1 MGKPLETIFMNA
13 RRHMKRGEYDAA
25 QQLYEGVLLQFPKNA
40 RAHQGLAL
48 LQKSRNIPTTPQT
61 ADDPPA
67 HMTDLLLALSNNGRQ
82 EDAIAKGEEL
92 LQAYPG
98 SALLHDTVGRI
109 YHAQQQFEQAVVHF
123 REATTLQPDS
133 VEAHFNMAVA
143 LQALGRIG
151 EAITSYNEAIA
162 HKPDYHLPYNNL
174 GALYQ
179 ALGNH
184 ELAIATLQ
192 KAIKLKPD
200 WADAYINMGNS
211 FHEMGEHDKAIA
223 YYNQALTFQPD
234 HTRAHFNLGLTLS
247 VQGRKPEAIMSLER
261 AIVHDPNNGEAH
273 KALGNVLLDFELR
286 DEAILSYG
294 RAVAAR
300 PDDTIAWSLMLHQ
313 QAHICDWDATDRE
326 ADRVLA
332 LGVEG
337 TPVPPW
343 RMLAAEDSPAR
354 HRIRSERYTSSIVKK
369 RQRPVFTPPSTRPEK
384 LRIGYFTSDIY
395 EHATMF
401 LLRRMVEL
409 HDRDRFEIHAF
420 SYGEK
425 DSSAYHHLFD
435 VFHDVQKMQDE
446 QVAHLARKAG
456 IDIAIDLK
464 GHTRD
469 VRLGIFAHGAA
480 PVQIAYLGYPGTSGA
495 DFIDY
500 VIADRIVVP
509 QEQRAHYSES
519 ILYLPDCY
527 QANDNQRAISERPI
541 SRAEMGLPED
551 AFVFACFNNSY
562 KITSE
567 EYDIWMRLLHKV
579 DGSVLWLLK
588 ANQWAET
595 NLRKQAEKRGID
607 PSRIVFAAPIGVD
620 LHLARQQL
628 ADLFLDTFNVNAHTT
643 ASDALWGGLPVLTR
657 IGQGFAARVA
667 ASLLQAIG
675 LPELITNTSAD
686 YEALALDLATNP
698 EKLSEL
704 RTRLADNRLT
714 TPLFDTERFV
724 RHIEAG
730 YDKTYDRYLNGQA
743 PADITIE

>member
-13 RRHMKRGEYDAA
+13 KRHVKRGEYDAA
-25 QQLYEGVLLQFPKNA
+25 RQLYEGVLLQFPKNA
-40 RAHQGLAL
+40 RAHQGLAQ
-48 LQKSRNIPTTPQT
+48 LQQNSDAPARPRT
-61 ADDPPA
+61 AGDPPA
-67 HMTDLLLALSNNGRQ
+67 HVADLLLALCNNGRQ
-82 EDAIAKGEEL
+82 EEAIAKGKEL
-92 LQAYPG
+92 LETFPG
-98 SALLHDTVGRI
+98 SALLHDTIGRI
-109 YHAQQQFEQAVVHF
+109 YHAGQQSEQAALHF
-123 REATTLQPDS
+123 REAATLQPENA
-133 VEAHFNMAVA
+133 EAHFNLAVA
-143 LQALGRIG
+143 LQKLGRAG
-151 EAITSYNEAIA
+151 EAITSYREAIA
-162 HKPDYHLPYNNL
+162 RQPTYHPPYNNL

-179 ALGNH
+179 ALG
-184 ELAIATLQ
+184 EYDLAIATLQ
-192 KAIKLKPD
+192 NAIKLKPD
-200 WADAYINMGNS
+200 WADAYINLGNS
-211 FHEMGEHDKAIA
+211 FHELGQHDKAIS
-223 YYNQALTFQPD
+223 YYNQALTFQPN
-234 HTRAHFNLGLTLS
+234 HTRAHFNMGLTLS
-247 VQGRKPEAIMSLER
+247 VQGKKPEAIMSLER

-286 DEAILSYG
+286 EEAILSYG

-300 PDDTIAWSLMLHQ
+300 PEDSIAWSLMLHQ
-313 QAHICDWDATDRE
+313 QAHICDWEATERE
-326 ADRVLA
+326 AARVRA
-332 LGVEG
+332 IGVEG
-337 TPVPPW
+337 APIPPW
-343 RMLAAEDSPAR
+343 RMLATEDSPAR
-354 HRIRSERYTSSIVKK
+354 HRIRSERYTASIVKK
-369 RQRPVFTPPSTRPEK
+369 RERPAFAPPAARPEK

-395 EHATMF
+395 HHATMF

-425 DSSAYHHLFD
+425 DSSAYHPLFD
-435 VFHDVQKMQDE
+435 AFHDVQKMQDGE
-446 QVAHLARKAG
+446 VAALARKTG

-500 VIADRIVVP
+500 MIADRIVVP
-509 QEQRAHYSES
+509 PEQRAHYSES

-527 QANDNQRAISERPI
+527 QANDNHRALSERPI
-541 SRAEMGLPED
+541 SRAEMNLPED

-562 KITSE
+562 KITPE

-588 ANQWAET
+588 TNPWAET
-595 NLRKQAEKRGID
+595 NLRREAEKRGIA

-657 IGQGFAARVA
+657 MGQGFAARVA

-675 LPELITNTSAD
+675 LPELITTTSAD
-686 YEALALDLATNP
+686 YEALALDLATHP
-698 EKLSEL
+698 EKLADL
-704 RTRLADNRLT
+704 RGRLSANRLT

-724 RHIEAG
+724 RHIETG
-730 YDKTYDRYLNGQA
+730 YDKAYDRFLKGLA
-743 PADITIE
+743 PADLSVE